1 LAKTLDDYPWTSHQ
15 GYLSRNP
22 RWKWLYKDIVLEI
35 LAAHPPKRIEAYRKF
50 VVGEDSKELV
60 EVFSRKRWP
69 VFLGSEKFIAGVRGR
84 FFSKKADS
92 ETPQRKDL
100 APDLELLLE
109 VVSRGYRV
117 KRKDLFYSRRGHGNE
132 ARNVAI
138 YLARRLRGDRLKEI
152 GEAFGIGRYS
162 TVSSVVERMK
172 VRMGRDELLRKKV
185 DHLISSILMSQEQ
198 T

>member
-1 LAKTLDDYPWTSHQ
+1 M
-15 GYLSRNP
+15 
-22 RWKWLYKDIVLEI
+22 WKWLYKDIVWEI
-35 LAAHPPKRIEAYRKF
+35 LAAHPPERIEAYRKF
-50 VVGEDSKELV
+50 VVGENRKELT
-60 EVFSRKRWP
+60 ELFSRKRWP

-100 APDLELLLE
+100 APDLESLLE
-109 VVSRGYRV
+109 AVSRGYRV
-117 KRKDLFYSRRGHGNE
+117 KRKDLFYSRRGYGNE

-138 YLARRLRGDRLKEI
+138 YLARKLRGDRLKEI

-172 VRMGRDELLRKKV
+172 ARIGRDELLRKKV
-185 DHLISSILMSQEQ
+185 DHLISTIHMSQEQ